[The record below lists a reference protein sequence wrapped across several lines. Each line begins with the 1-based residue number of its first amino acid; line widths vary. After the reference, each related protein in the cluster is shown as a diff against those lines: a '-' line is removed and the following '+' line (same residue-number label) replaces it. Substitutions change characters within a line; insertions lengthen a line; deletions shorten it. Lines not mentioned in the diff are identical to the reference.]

1 MSQEREDDAQIKIVR
16 SIFRGEEDDQSF
28 SCSITVTVAWL
39 LISCQIVS
47 HILTIYFMFPLVAGA
62 GLVLGARI
70 CVVDLEL

>member
-39 LISCQIVS
+39 LISC
-47 HILTIYFMFPLVAGA
+47 HILTVYFMFPLVAGA

>member
-28 SCSITVTVAWL
+28 PCSITVTVARL
-39 LISCQIVS
+39 LISCQMVS
-47 HILTIYFMFPLVAGA
+47 HDLTVYFMFPSVAGA